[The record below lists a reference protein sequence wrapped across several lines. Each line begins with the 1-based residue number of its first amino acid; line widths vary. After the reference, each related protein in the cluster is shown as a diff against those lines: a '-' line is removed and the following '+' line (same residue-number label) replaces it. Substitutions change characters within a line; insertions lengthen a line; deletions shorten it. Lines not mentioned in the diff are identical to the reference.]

1 MPADA
6 TPDEGGAAKLEA
18 IEARIDALRA
28 ARRPKRLG
36 AEEKVS
42 AAALAWRMT
51 TELVVGVGLGFA
63 IGWWIDGAAG
73 TKPLFLLI
81 FGALGF
87 AAGVRTMLRSAQE
100 VSRREARGAEQTG
113 ASAPPARPGP
123 GASADGRQTTR
134 G

>member
-6 TPDEGGAAKLEA
+6 TPETGGAEKLAA
-18 IEARIDALRA
+18 IEARIDALRD
-28 ARRPKRLG
+28 ARRPRRG
-36 AEEKVS
+36 AAGEKVS

-51 TELVVGVGLGFA
+51 TELVVGVGIGFA

-81 FGALGF
+81 FGAFGF
-87 AAGVRTMLRSAQE
+87 AAGVRTMMRSAE
-100 VSRREARGAEQTG
+100 ELNRREESGEHVTG
-113 ASAPPARPGP
+113 APAPTARPGP